1 MRLPLRKRS
10 LHHER
15 TAIAKK
21 YAKTGAKKR
30 ARRAV
35 RRAKWKAR

>member
-1 MRLPLRKRS
+1 MRLPLRKRCI
-10 LHHER
+10 HKER
-15 TAIAKK
+15 GEISKK
-21 YAKTGAKKR
+21 YEQKSAKKR